1 MILSPKAFSH
11 HPLAL
16 PHPHGQCR
24 CPGNGC
30 PLPLLLGPL
39 GGGQGGWAGG
49 GLLTSLPTE
58 ERGSCLP
65 PIFPLLPPPPGADW
79 GGGGTLGPSHFSSP
93 CSSPARPLH
102 LLIDASQPASL
113 LVPSGPQ
120 GPLMLGART
129 AHLSGCGPSVS
140 FRASP
145 PHPTSL
151 CRVSVL
157 PGACPGSLLPT
168 PPTTLHSAQ
177 LAQLLPH
184 ASNRERPFEVAAI
197 GPSPSPNPHLTQR
210 KGLGSWALPREAL
223 LTLSSGPQG
232 TQ

>member
-102 LLIDASQPASL
+102 LLIDAQPARFTPRSL
-113 LVPSGPQ
+113 WP
-120 GPLMLGART
+120 
-129 AHLSGCGPSVS
+129 
-140 FRASP
+140 
-145 PHPTSL
+145 
-151 CRVSVL
+151 
-157 PGACPGSLLPT
+157 PGAPDAGGQDCTPLRLWPLSFLQSVPPT
-168 PPTTLHSAQ
+168 PYQPL
-177 LAQLLPH
+177 
-184 ASNRERPFEVAAI
+184 
-197 GPSPSPNPHLTQR
+197 
-210 KGLGSWALPREAL
+210 
-223 LTLSSGPQG
+223 
-232 TQ
+232 